1 MCYIVS
7 FKIFLLIIWESH
19 TMYFDHIHLSL
30 LPVTPPRS
38 TPPSYWPS
46 FVPSSFCLI
55 THPLPTYSLVRGH
68 QLESVTPTRDHTR
81 KETHSLSFLDTISCP
96 QLVINYRGLWTF
108 PLFVLECWPA
118 WSCAGPV
125 HSCCKVM
132 SAAAP
137 SHLEDTAYSS
147 PTQPLALS
155 LSVPSSLVVPVPWRG
170 CVTDISL
177 WVHTPT
183 DTL

>member
-118 WSCAGPV
+118 WSISAV
-125 HSCCKVM
+125 KTLMFILHLSCTKLLPRTCVLHGELIRDGLLKIHFVCVFRTEIDFQYN
-132 SAAAP
+132 
-137 SHLEDTAYSS
+137 HWKSS
-147 PTQPLALS
+147 ENLS
-155 LSVPSSLVVPVPWRG
+155 
-170 CVTDISL
+170 I
-177 WVHTPT
+177 
-183 DTL
+183 